1 MESGRDR
8 QSERLVW
15 WAPMDQPW
23 KVLSFTANHIPL
35 VRPTDK
41 ELYPLKRIYY
51 PQLPK
56 GGGTPN
62 PWEPHREGA
71 GSVRRQRESEKP
83 LLYFS

>member
-1 MESGRDR
+1 MELGRDR

-41 ELYPLKRIYY
+41 ELSAIEKTLLPTVTKRRGN
-51 PQLPK
+51 PK
-56 GGGTPN
+56 SMGTTQG
-62 PWEPHREGA
+62 R
-71 GSVRRQRESEKP
+71 SRVS
-83 LLYFS
+83 